1 MLVLIGYFCARRSF
15 PGGGF
20 WPGAERLTY
29 FVLFPAL
36 LIDKLAVADL
46 SHYNILPLV
55 IAIAATLAAGT
66 ALLYALRPWMR
77 IGGPAF
83 SSIYQGSIR
92 FNSYVALAASAA
104 LWHQQGAILAALMIG
119 LLIPPINVL
128 SVLVLSREAGHTP
141 MPVRAIL
148 WALARNPLI
157 LSCLAGIALNL
168 SGLRLVYGSATVV
181 QILARATLPVGLL
194 AVGAGLRLDVAQ
206 SRPGEL
212 TIAATVKLIVLPAI
226 ALAASHIVGLRPL
239 ETAILVLFAAMPC
252 APSSYILA
260 RQLGGDGQL
269 MAALI
274 TAETALAMLTLP
286 LVLSLVM

>member
-1 MLVLIGYFCARRSF
+1 M
-15 PGGGF
+15 
-20 WPGAERLTY
+20 
-29 FVLFPAL
+29 LFPAL
-36 LIDKLAVADL
+36 LIDKLAVANL
-46 SHYNILPLV
+46 SDYSILPLV
-55 IAIAATLAAGT
+55 IAIGTTLTAGT
-66 ALLYALRPWMR
+66 LLLYALRPWMP

-128 SVLVLSREAGHTP
+128 SVLVLSREASHTP
-141 MPVRAIL
+141 LPARTIA

-157 LSCLAGIALNL
+157 VSCLIGIALNI
-168 SGLRLVYGSATVV
+168 SGLGLVYGSATVI
-181 QILARATLPVGLL
+181 QILARATLPLGLL
-194 AVGAGLRLDVAQ
+194 VVGAGLQLDVAR
-206 SRPGEL
+206 SRPAEL
-212 TIAATVKLIVLPAI
+212 AMAAAVKLIVLPAI
-226 ALAASHIVGLRPL
+226 ALAASYSVGLAPL

-274 TAETALAMLTLP
+274 TTETALAMLTLP
-286 LVLSLVM
+286 VVLSLVM